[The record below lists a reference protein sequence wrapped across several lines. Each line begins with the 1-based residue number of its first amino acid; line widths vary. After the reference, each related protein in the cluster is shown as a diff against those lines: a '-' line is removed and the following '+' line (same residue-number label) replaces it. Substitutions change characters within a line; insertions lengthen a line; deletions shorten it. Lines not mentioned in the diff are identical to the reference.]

1 MESDSPDKVTKLI
14 TVVACAVLD
23 ADGRVLMAQRPEGS
37 AHAGLWEFPGG
48 KIEAGE
54 TPEQAICRELYE
66 ELRIEPCEH
75 CLQPFSFISY
85 AYPDFHLL
93 MPLYISR
100 QWDGIARPQDGQQIK
115 WVMPADIRKLDLVP
129 ADKDLAQEI
138 GDRLKG
144 GRRFE

>member
-1 MESDSPDKVTKLI
+1 MAGETKLL

-23 ADGRVLMAQRPEGS
+23 ADGRVLMAQRPES
-37 AHAGLWEFPGG
+37 KAHAGLWEFPGG
-48 KIEAGE
+48 KIEPGE
-54 TPEQAICRELYE
+54 TPEAALCRELYE

-93 MPLYISR
+93 MPLYLCR
-100 QWDGIARPQDGQQIK
+100 QWDGIAQPQDGQAVK
-115 WVMPADIRKLDLVP
+115 WVMPANIRKLDLVP
-129 ADKDLAQEI
+129 ADKDLAMEI

-144 GRRFE
+144 GRRWE

>member
-1 MESDSPDKVTKLI
+1 MPEQSKLL

-23 ADGRVLMAQRPEGS
+23 ADGRVLMAQRPAGK

-48 KIEAGE
+48 KIEPGE
-54 TPEQAICRELYE
+54 TPERALCRELYE

-93 MPLYISR
+93 MPLYICR
-100 QWDGIARPQDGQQIK
+100 QWDGIARPQDGQAIK

-129 ADKDLAQEI
+129 ADKDLAMEI

-144 GRRFE
+144 GRRWE

>member
-1 MESDSPDKVTKLI
+1 M
-14 TVVACAVLD
+14 
-23 ADGRVLMAQRPEGS
+23 
-37 AHAGLWEFPGG
+37 
-48 KIEAGE
+48 
-54 TPEQAICRELYE
+54 LYE

-100 QWDGIARPQDGQQIK
+100 QWDGIARPQDGQKIK

>member
-1 MESDSPDKVTKLI
+1 MAGETQLL

-23 ADGRVLMAQRPEGS
+23 ADGRVLMAQRPEGK

-48 KIEAGE
+48 KIEPGE
-54 TPEQAICRELYE
+54 SPERALCRELYE

-93 MPLYISR
+93 MPLYLCR
-100 QWDGIARPQDGQQIK
+100 QWDGIAQPQDGQAIK
-115 WVMPADIRKLDLVP
+115 WVMPANIRKLDLVP
-129 ADKDLAQEI
+129 ADKDLAMEI

-144 GRRFE
+144 GRRWE